1 MEVLPTTSETLIAR
15 VKDPADATAWTD
27 FVAIY
32 RPVIYR
38 MARRRAMQDADA
50 HDVAQKVL
58 LAVSQAIANW
68 EPGKDRPPFRA
79 WLLVLSRNA
88 IINALSRRRPDAGSG
103 STQTLELLHEQV
115 DNDPQTTAELALEA
129 RRETLRW
136 ATEQVRGE
144 FSEAIWRM
152 FWETAVLGR
161 TPADVAG
168 ELGRTPGAVYM
179 ARFRVMQR
187 LKEKVLEGTMECQS
201 ENLTQRHRGTERT

>member
-1 MEVLPTTSETLIAR
+1 MDDAPETSQTLIAR
-15 VKDPADATAWTD
+15 VKDPADAAAWNE

-38 MARRRAMQDADA
+38 MARRRGLQDADA
-50 HDVAQKVL
+50 HDLAQKVM
-58 LAVSQAIANW
+58 LAVCRAIQHW
-68 EPGKDRPPFRA
+68 EPAADRPPFRA
-79 WLLVLSRNA
+79 WLATLSKNA

-103 STQTLELLHEQV
+103 STQTLERLNEQAA
-115 DNDPQTTAELALEA
+115 DDPQTTAELALES

-136 ATEQVRGE
+136 AAEQIRGE

-161 TPADVAG
+161 PVADIAA
-168 ELGRTPGAVYM
+168 ELGRTAGAVYM

-187 LKEKVLEGTMECQS
+187 LKEKVQEAKIDNWE
-201 ENLTQRHRGTERT
+201 